1 MKQTTAFALLVG
13 LALAVTLT
21 AAGPTTFD
29 SNRAYE
35 HLRQIVSFG
44 PRPAGSPAL
53 DSTRRYFRQQL
64 EKIGL
69 KAADQTFD
77 ASTPMGTVRMTN
89 VIATI
94 PGARPQRV
102 VFAGHYDTKIFHDFT
117 FVGAS
122 DGGSSAAFLLELA
135 RVLKS
140 RKNPL
145 TMEILFLDGEE
156 AVREW
161 QGNDHTY
168 GSRHYVQAAT
178 AAGTLKQIRAMVL
191 VDMIGGRDLMLD
203 RESNSTPW
211 LVDALWKSAA
221 KLGVQ
226 DHFSR
231 RPAPIEDDHIPFL
244 DAGVQAVDIIDLNH
258 YAEAGWWHTREDTLD
273 KISANSLQIV
283 GDVLMDA
290 LPAIE
295 ARLIKN
301 ATAAGKTKDGSQ
313 FRSQKPRVKKKPV
326 LNPDF

>member
-1 MKQTTAFALLVG
+1 VKRTIAFALAAG
-13 LALAVTLT
+13 LALAATLA
-21 AAGPTTFD
+21 AAGPVTFD
-29 SNRAYE
+29 STRAYE

-53 DSTRRYFRQQL
+53 ESTRRYFRQEL
-64 EKIGL
+64 EKVGL
-69 KAADQTFD
+69 KAANQAFD
-77 ASTPMGTVRMTN
+77 ASTPVGNVRMTN

-94 PGARPQRV
+94 PGARPQRI
-102 VFAGHYDTKIFHDFT
+102 VFAGHYDTKIFHEFT
-117 FVGAS
+117 FVGAN

-191 VDMIGGRDLMLD
+191 VDMMGCRDLMLD

-211 LVDALWKSAA
+211 LVDALWKSAT

-244 DAGVQAVDIIDLNH
+244 EAGVQAVDLIDLNH

-273 KISANSLQIV
+273 KTSANSLQVV

-290 LPAIE
+290 LPGIE
-295 ARLIKN
+295 ARLIKD
-301 ATAAGKTKDGSQ
+301 AVASAAAKTST
-313 FRSQKPRVKKKPV
+313 KKRPK
-326 LNPDF
+326 